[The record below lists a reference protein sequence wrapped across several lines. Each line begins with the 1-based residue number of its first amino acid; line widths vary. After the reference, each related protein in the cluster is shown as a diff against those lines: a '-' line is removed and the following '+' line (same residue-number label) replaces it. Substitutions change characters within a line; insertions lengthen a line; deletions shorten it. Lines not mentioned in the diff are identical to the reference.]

1 MRLRGD
7 HRSVAPVLGNLLL
20 VAVVLVLGLTVT
32 TLAFTFL
39 DGTGTPTAE
48 ATFEKSQTAAGLQIV
63 PTTLGQPVTIQLNG
77 RDVQTLAHGDVGEPI
92 LLPTAPGDQ
101 VTVVSRDGERS
112 VLLEE
117 AIDDRSEVGD
127 FVAYYTFED
136 GPGSTVRDRSR
147 NDNDGTLETD
157 GGDGPTWGTDASGS
171 YLQFDGIDDH
181 VYVPD
186 ITTETG
192 VEGFTV
198 ATKIR
203 ITGSTGSVQQFVEH
217 RYGSNEWFLET
228 ANTGPP
234 FATSY
239 AVQYPG
245 EVIQSTPTL
254 EVGDTCVLV
263 GTYDAET
270 DEYTLYIDGT
280 PVASDSFDRS
290 VEMGELRLG
299 RDFESTSQY
308 FEGRMYEFRLYYSAF
323 SDSEVATL
331 TQAMAN

>member
-1 MRLRGD
+1 MRFRGD
-7 HRSVAPVLGNLLL
+7 RRSVAPVLGNLLL

-48 ATFEKSQTAAGLQIV
+48 ATFDMEQTSAGLELV
-63 PTTLGQPVTIQLNG
+63 PTTLGQPVTVQLNG
-77 RDVQTLAHGDVGEPI
+77 RDVQTLAHEDVGEPV
-92 LLPTAPGDQ
+92 LLPTAPGDR
-101 VTVVSRDGERS
+101 VTIVSRDGERS
-112 VLLEE
+112 ILLEE
-117 AIDDRSEVGD
+117 EIDDRSEVGD
-127 FVAYYTFED
+127 FVTYYTFAE
-136 GPGSTVRDRSR
+136 GGGSAVLDRSQ
-147 NDNDGTLETD
+147 NDNDGSLETD
-157 GGDGPTWGTDASGS
+157 GGLEPTWDADANGS
-171 YLQFDGIDDH
+171 YLQFDGTDDH
-181 VYVPD
+181 VYVSD

-192 VEGFTV
+192 VQEFTI
-198 ATKIR
+198 ATKVR
-203 ITGSTGSVQQFVEH
+203 FTGSTGNVQQFVEH

-245 EVIQSTPTL
+245 EAVQSGPTL
-254 EVGDTCVLV
+254 EVGETYVLV

-280 PVASDSFDRS
+280 PVASDTFDRP

-299 RDFESTSQY
+299 RDFESSSQY

-331 TQAMAN
+331 TRAMTN